1 MAGRFVRVALT
12 VAAVALISEAP
23 SFACPNCRADAT
35 GLTPAAPASAEDAD
49 PFPIRLSG
57 GADFTSA
64 FYFRG
69 YEQADQGPILQP
81 YLNVFT
87 VHTFD
92 EDVVVKPY
100 VSLFHSANWDSGNRM
115 ADMSDVMLGAVTTA
129 NGFALDA
136 RYAYYTMNPLMRS
149 PVHELG
155 AKASF
160 DVLSLNDEFDW
171 LQSCSLRP
179 FVGLYGELNDGEG
192 TEDAFL
198 NVGLEPSW
206 RFEVRGRKVGMSLPI
221 DWGLSADHYYFNN
234 DGSDARL
241 LLDRDDDQRGPA
253 APRAARPV
261 VPEHVGAIPAP
272 RGGQRPRRQRPG
284 RRLHRQ
290 DRRLVRVLRPRPQGT
305 AGPGR
310 VRCNSRRPARLCPQI
325 AAKR

>member
-1 MAGRFVRVALT
+1 MAGRVVLISLY

-23 SFACPNCRADAT
+23 AFACPNCRADAT
-35 GLTPAAPASAEDAD
+35 GLTPTAPASADDAD
-49 PFPIRLSG
+49 PFPLRLSG

-69 YEQADQGPILQP
+69 YEQADQGPIFQP

-87 VHTFD
+87 VHAFD

-129 NGFALDA
+129 HGFSLDA

-160 DVLSLNDEFDW
+160 DVLSLNDEIDW

-179 FVGLYGELNDGEG
+179 FIGLYGELNDGEG
-192 TEDAFL
+192 TEDGFL
-198 NVGLEPSW
+198 NVGIEPSW
-206 RFEVRGRKVGMSLPI
+206 RFQVRGRKVGMSLPI

-234 DGSDARL
+234 DGSN
-241 LLDRDDDQRGPA
+241 A
-253 APRAARPV
+253 AFGYFSTALTTSVALPIAAR
-261 VPEHVGAIPAP
+261 H
-272 RGGQRPRRQRPG
+272 GQWFLNTSVQY
-284 RRLHRQ
+284 LHLAADSVRDVSDQ
-290 DRRLVRVLRPRPQGT
+290 DDVCIGKIGVSF
-305 AGPGR
+305 
-310 VRCNSRRPARLCPQI
+310 VY
-325 AAKR
+325 